1 MHVPLQRWPGHSLS
15 VPIGLELYLKP
26 PQATALNV
34 PYRSRSQLAHT
45 LLDCVAEQ
53 VPGRPIRSLADGG
66 YATKDY
72 VRQLPEAAH
81 VVGRFPISAQLY
93 ELPPPRPQSVAVPH
107 AKKAT

>member
-1 MHVPLQRWPGHSLS
+1 M
-15 VPIGLELYLKP
+15 
-26 PQATALNV
+26 
-34 PYRSRSQLAHT
+34 PYRSRSQLARDI
-45 LLDCVAEQ
+45 LDFVAEQ

-81 VVGRFPISAQLY
+81 VVGRFPISAKLY
-93 ELPPPRPQSVAVPH
+93 SCRPRRRPSVAVPR